1 MSGSNTLPTYCIHP
15 GIGIARLGDSPD
27 EFCISPETPAALPI
41 ACDRQGN
48 PLLTPDGKTELRVSK
63 FKDPQGRIKRQAARF
78 HIYVYDEKSPHGR
91 PLKIGDPI
99 EGGGNHGVLVD
110 IQWRVYLANKKS
122 TWYQFDSLKGEHG
135 YEASHPLRNA
145 DITDSEAR
153 QRLIIDPGPQ
163 IVNCSDRRRASFSRT
178 SNELY
183 APVFPPPLQ
192 PRSIDTLGDILTADN
207 GHLLVLGGHGHSGS
221 FLEGFGQPRIEDYAN
236 NDGWFDDTSDGP
248 VMARLVM
255 FSTEVGR
262 LRFID
267 VEYPAWV
274 IAGYPRYVPPV
285 LDIVTLND
293 VVYNT
298 AVTQFADRTD
308 LYGTAG
314 TFDHPEKINPNDT
327 AALVHWKASNL
338 EWNPEHKPWFYRD
351 IWPILF
357 RADEFTY
364 LTNVLAQ
371 SNYPHNQSPRGN
383 FDPDKLSIPPFL
395 NRTAFHKHALRAV
408 RDNQSGE
415 LFVDALEP
423 ILILLDDQA
432 RTSTLTHREPA
443 LLESFHHAEHRQN
456 VHKILKDAFGE
467 FAATVYPDP
476 DTDPDSY
483 LARWKQI
490 YAAAKDGTDGS
501 DGNDEAE
508 VRKYTAA
515 EEKLQGVL
523 EHVLA
528 DLRGSAKAAPP
539 AAVEMPRAMLLKR
552 RADPEPASHHHKDTQ
567 TSEPVESSL
576 EKYFNEFRTGKLLE
590 DRIQTARAMATYDPY
605 RDYRTYL
612 FDLLRQ
618 PGEENDFRLGGKPNS
633 RVHNLPLMPLLAG
646 DNPLTNY
653 IPSKFFRL
661 TDYQLFLLRQWA
673 EGKFYNEILEGWVKK
688 DQVQRF
694 RPYTQWVNRTA
705 RDLDEGVLTNLLGGA
720 FCPGGE
726 VGWTI
731 RNPSIYKEPYRIK
744 ADPDFYNFRQT
755 AANAN
760 ANSRQLPVP
769 EEDYVAATGVTLS
782 QGGNFERGLQPG
794 DLTKY
799 SALPW
804 QADFN
809 ECSIQPV
816 NITYESWNNIHSNSE
831 HDEWTKLEG
840 QVWEALWW
848 PAHRPLQTYEV
859 VGFSNGSPIYQYLNW
874 SRGVPQTNA
883 GDLKMVTEWSR
894 LGFVV
899 RNPYIPEAQLDTAS
913 PDTKYISVERN
924 QEEPSQE
931 EG

>member
-1 MSGSNTLPTYCIHP
+1 MSGPSTLPKYRIHP

-41 ACDRQGN
+41 ACDHQGN
-48 PLLTPDGKTELRVSK
+48 PLLSPDGKSELRITK

-78 HIYVYDEKSPHGR
+78 HIYVYDEQSPEGR

-122 TWYQFDSLKGEHG
+122 VWYQFDALKGEHG
-135 YEASHPLRNA
+135 YESSHPRRNA
-145 DITDSEAR
+145 DISDSEAR

-163 IVNCSDRRRASFSRT
+163 LVNASDHRRASFSRD
-178 SNELY
+178 SNSLY

-192 PRSIDTLGDILTADN
+192 PRSIDTLGDILTADT
-207 GHLLVLGGHGHSGS
+207 GHLLVLGGYGNSGS

-274 IAGYPRYVPPV
+274 LVGYPRYVPPV
-285 LDIVTLND
+285 LDIVDLND

-298 AVTQFADRTD
+298 AITQFADRTD
-308 LYGTAG
+308 IYGQRG

-327 AALVHWKASNL
+327 AALLHWKAGSL
-338 EWNPEHKPWFYRD
+338 EWNSEYKPWFYRD

-371 SNYPHNQSPRGN
+371 SNYPHNQTQRGN

-395 NRTAFHKHALRAV
+395 NRTALHKHAQQAA

-415 LFVDALEP
+415 LLVDALEP
-423 ILILLDDQA
+423 TLILLDDQA
-432 RTSTLTHREPA
+432 KNSQRARREPA
-443 LLESFHHAEHRQN
+443 LLLSFQHTEHRHN
-456 VHKILKDAFGE
+456 VRKTLKEACGE
-467 FAATVYPDP
+467 FAAAVYPTPDAADP
-476 DTDPDSY
+476 DAY
-483 LARWKQI
+483 LAQWKQI
-490 YAAAKDGTDGS
+490 YAEAKEDGKDTAARKYR
-501 DGNDEAE
+501 EAE
-508 VRKYTAA
+508 EQLRKA
-515 EEKLQGVL
+515 LD
-523 EHVLA
+523 HVLA
-528 DLRGSAKAAPP
+528 DLRESVKAA
-539 AAVEMPRAMLLKR
+539 A
-552 RADPEPASHHHKDTQ
+552 PEPAAKRILLQRRTESEPAGHPHKDTQ
-567 TSEPVESSL
+567 TDEPIESSL

-590 DRIQTARAMATYDPY
+590 DRIQVAREVATYDPY
-605 RDYRTYL
+605 RDFRMYL
-612 FDLLRQ
+612 SDLLRQ
-618 PGEENDFRLGGKPNS
+618 PGEENDFRLGSRPNS
-633 RVHNLPLMPLLAG
+633 RIHNLPLMPLLAG
-646 DNPLTNY
+646 DNPLTNHV
-653 IPSKFFRL
+653 PSKFLRL

-673 EGKFYNEILEGWVKK
+673 DGKFYNEILEGWVKK
-688 DQVQRF
+688 DQVDPY
-694 RPYTQWVNRTA
+694 RPYDQWVNRTA

-726 VGWTI
+726 VGWVI

-769 EEDYVAATGVTLS
+769 EEDYVAATGSTLS
-782 QGGNFERGLQPG
+782 QDSNFERGLQPG

-804 QADFN
+804 QSDFN

-816 NITYESWNNIHSNSE
+816 NITYAPWNNIDAKSE
-831 HDEWTKLEG
+831 HDEWMKLEG
-840 QVWEALWW
+840 QAWETLWW
-848 PAHRPLQTYEV
+848 PAHRPLQTNEV
-859 VGFSNGSPIYQYLNW
+859 VGFSDGSPIYQYLNW
-874 SRGVPQTNA
+874 ARGIPQTNA
-883 GDLKMVTEWSR
+883 GDLKMVTEWSK

-899 RNPYIPEAQLDTAS
+899 RNPYIPEKQLDTPS

-924 QEEPSQE
+924 QEEGNQE
-931 EG
+931 EE